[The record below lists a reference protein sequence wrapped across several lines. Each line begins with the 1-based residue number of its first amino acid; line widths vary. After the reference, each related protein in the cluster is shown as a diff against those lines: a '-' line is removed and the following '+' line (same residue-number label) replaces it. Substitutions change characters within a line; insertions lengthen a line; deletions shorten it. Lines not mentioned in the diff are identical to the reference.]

1 MASLEVEESAKLN
14 MLYAYQYA
22 NNCLGDFAAAVK
34 DGPLGGRTV
43 IAATGDHQMRS
54 VRARYPADLLLD
66 TAVPFYLYV
75 PKAIL
80 ERTPHRY
87 DPGRPGSHKDIPP
100 TLYALSLSGAPYYS
114 VGGRN
119 LLAERDDPARAF
131 GYTVRLF
138 LDADGA
144 CPNDGAFSGG
154 RYAYGEGLRLG
165 ADAGPVSSALAE
177 KIRAFGQ
184 LRRWQINAR
193 VAGIGEEQPIVPV
206 VPGRVPRP

>member
-1 MASLEVEESAKLN
+1 
-14 MLYAYQYA
+14 MLHAFQYA
-22 NNCLGDFAAAVK
+22 GNCVGDFAAAVK
-34 DGPLGGRTV
+34 DGPLGDRTI

-54 VRARYPADLLLD
+54 VKAEYPVDLLLD

-75 PKAIL
+75 PKPIL
-80 ERTPHRY
+80 EHTPHHY
-87 DPGRPGSHKDIPP
+87 APERPGSHKDILP

-131 GYTVRLF
+131 GYNTRLF
-138 LDADGA
+138 IDADGVCA
-144 CPNDGAFSGG
+144 IDEAMSGD
-154 RYAYGEGLRLG
+154 RYAYGQGLRLG
-165 ADAGPVSSALAE
+165 GSLGPVSSVLAE

-193 VAGIGEEQPIVPV
+193 VAGVEE
-206 VPGRVPRP
+206 